1 MRTNKFWGIWGVIL
15 LLSVFLTS
23 GCDTYQ
29 KLLKSSDYDLKLVK
43 VKEFYNTGE
52 FDKALPL
59 FEELMGIYRGTKDAE
74 KLYYYYAY
82 CHYGMEDYLSASHYF
97 KTFIS
102 AYPRSIYTE
111 DAQFMIG
118 YSFYKM
124 SPQTSLEQGNTQKAI
139 EALQLFANTYPNSSK
154 VERCNNL
161 IDELREKLENKS
173 YATAELYYRIKT
185 YKAAATAY
193 RNILL
198 EFPDTKRK
206 EEIMFKVV
214 KSNYLLALNSIEEK
228 KRERFQLAIDAY
240 TEFADQYPDS
250 KYHREAERI
259 LSQSTDHL
267 SKIKTNA
274 QQ

>member
-193 RNILL
+193 RNILS

-240 TEFADQYPDS
+240 AEFAEQYPDS

-259 LSQSTDHL
+259 LSQSTDNL

>member
-259 LSQSTDHL
+259 LSQSTDNL

>member
-1 MRTNKFWGIWGVIL
+1 MKSLNFWGICGLML
-15 LLSVFLTS
+15 LLSVLFMS

-29 KLLKSSDYDLKLVK
+29 KILKSSDYALKYEK
-43 VKEFYNTGE
+43 VKEYYNAGE
-52 FDKALPL
+52 YDKALPL
-59 FEELMGIYRGTKDAE
+59 FEELMGIYRGVKEAE
-74 KLYYYYAY
+74 KLYYFYAY
-82 CHYGMEDYLSASHYF
+82 CHYGLEDYFSASHYF

-111 DAQFMIG
+111 DAQFMVG

-154 VERCNNL
+154 VEKCNNL
-161 IDELREKLENKS
+161 IDELREKLEDKAYN
-173 YATAELYYRIKT
+173 TAELYFRIKS

-193 RNILL
+193 RNILSD
-198 EFPDTKRK
+198 FPDTKRK

-214 KSNYLLALNSIEEK
+214 KSYYLLALNSIEDK
-228 KRERFQLAIDAY
+228 KRERFQFAIDAY
-240 TEFADQYPDS
+240 SEFADQYPDS

-259 LSQSTDHL
+259 FSQSTDHL
-267 SKIKTNA
+267 TKILSNA
-274 QQ
+274 Q